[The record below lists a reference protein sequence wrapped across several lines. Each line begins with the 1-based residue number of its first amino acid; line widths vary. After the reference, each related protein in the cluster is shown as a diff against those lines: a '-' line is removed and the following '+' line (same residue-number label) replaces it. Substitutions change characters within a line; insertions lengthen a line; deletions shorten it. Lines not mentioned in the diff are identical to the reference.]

1 MLCVFLLPHL
11 PPIVSPLPKP
21 PITTTSD
28 PSTPAI
34 NGSSSNPPSLEKIV
48 FVTSDAE
55 RYVTV
60 DISGAKTA
68 PQIRELILTKVRLR
82 LVDIQIHAHLLTQL
96 NIFTED
102 ECRPY
107 SIYRTEIGS
116 FAIGEA
122 LSNERLLALC
132 RDQGDSKGT
141 LKLFVSVS
149 PAPVHE
155 ALVQPVEQHPIP
167 PVVTTMVN
175 TDPLRFKRRSR
186 SRNGSLSSQGESQP
200 PKDGYE
206 ADIDNPDR
214 ETSKTVSRTSP
225 SQQGTTI
232 SPSISSTQPS
242 QLPRRR
248 PSIVHHRPSSPLV
261 PPEQSNSSQSSGD
274 RRWPSR
280 KEEKYGHALPVV
292 PVLPPPFSPHRPSFS
307 LQDESSTL
315 AASSRYAPVSLGS
328 DVSMATVAAPER
340 GAEQAD
346 THGHSR
352 TQESTPLRSTS
363 RENLKS
369 HPRKPHDEDE
379 QSLDSAPTVSGSSST
394 HRGTRLQ
401 NSSSSSRLRP
411 TSPYTTRLPHSS
423 RPAASTVP
431 TLQDARTSSQQ
442 RSGRQPLP
450 SNYVVTWKLEEA
462 VNKKPS
468 SSMATSRMNK
478 SFKSMENLK
487 LNNPVPSNRRN
498 ATPQLPM
505 PRPTGNIAYSP
516 SNLSLSGTP
525 KSYDQPRGSSFSRPL
540 PTQSSSPHASASEF
554 GSTYRGGYSS
564 NLMSPSHDPFPRP
577 LSAAGDSATSPVH
590 GYSKVASPVYGSST
604 LDTGDSLRSPR
615 GVSPQRRFPPQGGI
629 PGPRPR
635 PHNYSDPSDRSSDIQ
650 SGPETSNTTPP
661 RTPISPQSPREH
673 PSEQN
678 GIVVD
683 PSSPSSLD
691 DPMIKD
697 NRASDMTLKK
707 EDQVRFS
714 KLINVPIQED
724 TVITRGQVHPS
735 PLRPKTPPQL
745 PALLAPPPLPPL
757 LETTTPISAYPAD
770 DDDDDSDN
778 GDGTW
783 IIRPGANTRS
793 PRPPLTVQI
802 GDTPPSARQPNR
814 FEVSFKDTLTPP
826 STATA
831 VPATARRDAPPAT
844 KQSQRSPE
852 GTFVEDENDNWVRPP
867 PENIYDHLEK
877 FFPKHDL
884 DKPFIETV
892 SGDTSPTT
900 LEPAAT
906 AALPPPA
913 PVNDNRTRIRGKKS
927 IRIVVQEH
935 KNRIDRTSKTADTVA
950 NNNNNQL
957 RKRNTKLWGIR
968 VEEVTTGQLRS
979 MTSTPDSPSG
989 GPSVL
994 SFILFSWGVT
1004 FSYQLFSQLLSSGFE
1019 VNLLER
1025 VHMDEYI
1032 SLSMSPLER

>member
-1 MLCVFLLPHL
+1 M
-11 PPIVSPLPKP
+11 
-21 PITTTSD
+21 
-28 PSTPAI
+28 
-34 NGSSSNPPSLEKIV
+34 
-48 FVTSDAE
+48 
-55 RYVTV
+55 
-60 DISGAKTA
+60 
-68 PQIRELILTKVRLR
+68 RLR

-102 ECRPY
+102 ESRPY
-107 SIYRTEIGS
+107 SIYRTEIGC
-116 FAIGEA
+116 FAIGDA

-155 ALVQPVEQHPIP
+155 VMPLVQPVEQHPIP

-214 ETSKTVSRTSP
+214 ETSKTVSRISP

-232 SPSISSTQPS
+232 SPSVSSTQPS

-248 PSIVHHRPSSPLV
+248 PSVVHHRPSSPLV
-261 PPEQSNSSQSSGD
+261 PPEQSNSTQSSGD
-274 RRWPSR
+274 RRWPSK
-280 KEEKYGHALPVV
+280 KEEKYGHVLPVV

-307 LQDESSTL
+307 LQDESS
-315 AASSRYAPVSLGS
+315 ASSRYAPALLGS
-328 DVSMATVAAPER
+328 DVSMPTVAAPER

-352 TQESTPLRSTS
+352 AQESTPLGSTS
-363 RENLKS
+363 RENKS
-369 HPRKPHDEDE
+369 HQRKPHDEDE
-379 QSLDSAPTVSGSSST
+379 QSWDSAPTNSGSSST
-394 HRGTRLQ
+394 ARGTRLQ

-411 TSPYTTRLPHSS
+411 TSPYTSRLHNTRPV
-423 RPAASTVP
+423 ASAVP
-431 TLQDARTSSQQ
+431 TLQDPRTSSQQ

-462 VNKKPS
+462 VSKKP

-478 SFKSMENLK
+478 SFKSLENLK
-487 LNNPVPSNRRN
+487 LSNPTSSNRRN

-505 PRPTGNIAYSP
+505 PRATGNIAYSP
-516 SNLSLSGTP
+516 SNLSSSGT
-525 KSYDQPRGSSFSRPL
+525 KSYDQPRGTSFPRPL
-540 PTQSSSPHASASEF
+540 PTQLSSPHASASEF

-615 GVSPQRRFPPQGGI
+615 GVSPNRLFPLQGSI

-697 NRASDMTLKK
+697 NRAPDMTLKK

-714 KLINVPIQED
+714 KLLNVPIQED
-724 TVITRGQVHPS
+724 TVIARGPVHPS
-735 PLRPKTPPQL
+735 PVRPKTPP

-783 IIRPGANTRS
+783 IIRPGATRS

-814 FEVSFKDTLTPP
+814 SEVSLKDTLTPP
-826 STATA
+826 SAATA
-831 VPATARRDAPPAT
+831 VPATARRDAPPTT

-935 KNRIDRTSKTADTVA
+935 KNRIDRTSKTADTTYA
-950 NNNNNQL
+950 NNNQL
-957 RKRNTKLWGIR
+957 RKRNTKLWGSR
-968 VEEVTTGQLRS
+968 LEEVTTGQLRS

-989 GPSVL
+989 GPSAL
-994 SFILFSWGVT
+994 SFILF
-1004 FSYQLFSQLLSSGFE
+1004 FLECDIKIFFSQLLSSGFE

-1032 SLSMSPLER
+1032 SLLMPLLER